1 MAAREDGGVRE
12 RGRAKALLLAVSGIL
27 AFLAV
32 APDASGEP
40 AAPEAR
46 TVLVPNSP
54 PVAVATPG
62 AASVAVGDRLTLS
75 ASSSY
80 DPDGRIVSS
89 RWTLGDRSVSR
100 SEIVVRFPTP
110 GLLVA
115 VLTVTDDRGR
125 ESVARV
131 PIEVLPVIPGPILIL
146 SAGSNNLVEMP
157 ARGTAEVVLELVA
170 YDRRACGLRLEV
182 LDDGGFTVSSRPL
195 PDCVEPG
202 QSATVT
208 IELRAPESAP
218 RSRGA
223 TVLVRVVSDS
233 GVTSEVERLDVMVRE
248 DLLGPRAFAEI
259 GGIAATFGACAVA
272 YWAIRRRVRS

>member
-100 SEIVVRFPTP
+100 SEIVVRVPTP
-110 GLLVA
+110 GLLLAA

-131 PIEVLPVIPGPILIL
+131 PIEVLPVVPGPILIL

-170 YDRRACGLRLEV
+170 YDRRACGLRLRGV
-182 LDDGGFTVSSRPL
+182 GDGGP
-195 PDCVEPG
+195 PG
-202 QSATVT
+202 S
-208 IELRAPESAP
+208 
-218 RSRGA
+218 
-223 TVLVRVVSDS
+223 
-233 GVTSEVERLDVMVRE
+233 
-248 DLLGPRAFAEI
+248 
-259 GGIAATFGACAVA
+259 
-272 YWAIRRRVRS
+272 

>member
-46 TVLVPNSP
+46 TGLGP
-54 PVAVATPG
+54 PAPRAAAGG
-62 AASVAVGDRLTLS
+62 AGGAGLTLS
-75 ASSSY
+75 ASLSY
-80 DPDGRIVSS
+80 APDGRIVSS

-100 SEIVVRFPTP
+100 SEIVLRFPTP
-110 GLLVA
+110 GLFVA
-115 VLTVTDDRGR
+115 VLPVPDDRGR

-146 SAGSNNLVEMP
+146 SAGSINLVEMP
-157 ARGTAEVVLELVA
+157 ARGTAAVVLELVA

-182 LDDGGFTVSSRPL
+182 LDDGGLTVSSRPR
-195 PDCVEPG
+195 PGCVG
-202 QSATVT
+202 
-208 IELRAPESAP
+208 
-218 RSRGA
+218 
-223 TVLVRVVSDS
+223 
-233 GVTSEVERLDVMVRE
+233 
-248 DLLGPRAFAEI
+248 
-259 GGIAATFGACAVA
+259 
-272 YWAIRRRVRS
+272 